1 MISKMLYI
9 DCMTCR
15 RTEEYNFEEQG
26 SEIFCS
32 SCFSIINTDTAET
45 REPTKKE
52 LKRTAYMF
60 DKDHSEFVL
69 SKYYKGVNCEM

>member
-1 MISKMLYI
+1 MK
-9 DCMTCR
+9 
-15 RTEEYNFEEQG
+15 F
-26 SEIFCS
+26 FCS

-60 DKDHSEFVL
+60 DKDHSKFVL